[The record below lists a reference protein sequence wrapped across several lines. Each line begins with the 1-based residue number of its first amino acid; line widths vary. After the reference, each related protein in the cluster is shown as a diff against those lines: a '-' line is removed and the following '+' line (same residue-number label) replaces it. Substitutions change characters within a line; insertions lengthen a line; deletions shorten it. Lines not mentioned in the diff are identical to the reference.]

1 MTDRSDRPVPDRQ
14 VSDRQIQSQTPARP
28 QPAPRRDRPVQ
39 DWAPLVA
46 GLLLLLVVA
55 VFVLQ
60 NGDKVE
66 LDFLFFHGRPPLGVA
81 LLLAAV
87 LGGLATLFLGFVR
100 RTRSRF
106 RRR

>member
-1 MTDRSDRPVPDRQ
+1 MTDRPDRQ
-14 VSDRQIQSQTPARP
+14 VQSQAQPQRP
-28 QPAPRRDRPVQ
+28 GPEPQRPPDRPVR

-46 GLLLLLVVA
+46 GLLLLLIVGI
-55 VFVLQ
+55 FVLQ
-60 NGDKVE
+60 NGDKVD
-66 LDFLFFHGRPPLGVA
+66 LDFLGFEGRPPLGVA

>member
-1 MTDRSDRPVPDRQ
+1 MTDLPDRQ
-14 VSDRQIQSQTPARP
+14 VQSQTRARP
-28 QPAPRRDRPVQ
+28 EPQPRPDRPLR

-55 VFVLQ
+55 IFVLQ

-66 LDFLFFHGRPPLGVA
+66 LDFLSFEGRPPLGVA

>member
-1 MTDRSDRPVPDRQ
+1 MSDRPEPQ
-14 VSDRQIQSQTPARP
+14 VQSQTQGRP
-28 QPAPRRDRPVQ
+28 QPEPPRDRPVQ

-46 GLLLLLVVA
+46 GLLLLLVVG

-66 LDFLFFHGRPPLGVA
+66 LHFLGFESRPPLGVA

>member
-1 MTDRSDRPVPDRQ
+1 MNEGPDRQ
-14 VSDRQIQSQTPARP
+14 VQSQTEPRP
-28 QPAPRRDRPVQ
+28 QPHPQPDRPVR

-60 NGDKVE
+60 NGDEVE
-66 LDFLFFHGRPPLGVA
+66 LDFLGFESRPPLGVA

-87 LGGLATLFLGFVR
+87 LGGLATLLLGFVR

>member
-1 MTDRSDRPVPDRQ
+1 MNDRPDRQ
-14 VSDRQIQSQTPARP
+14 VQSQVQPRSEP
-28 QPAPRRDRPVQ
+28 QPDRPVR

-60 NGDKVE
+60 NGDKVAVE
-66 LDFLFFHGRPPLGVA
+66 FLFFEGSPPLGVA

-87 LGGLATLFLGFVR
+87 LGGLSTLFLGFVR